1 MAAKINNDSGK
12 IKALM
17 VKIKALADNGIDGE
31 KETAKIKLNE
41 LLQKYNIK
49 KFEEKSK
56 KKRVFKLADFNDC
69 LTIMTH
75 CIIDTDENAK
85 IEGIKA
91 KKEIY
96 CKLTDSEYIDVCE
109 KFNFYFPIFDNQ
121 RKNFVKAFIIK
132 NNLGITEKEH
142 TDTEK
147 ISDKDFFEISKMAKD
162 ININRFKKHKLLNE
176 NSI

>member
-1 MAAKINNDSGK
+1 MATKINNDSGK
-12 IKALM
+12 IKSLM
-17 VKIKALADNGIDGE
+17 VKLKALADNGVDGE
-31 KETAKIKLNE
+31 KETAKVKLNE

-75 CIIDTDENAK
+75 CIIDTDKKAK

-109 KFNFYFPIFDNQ
+109 KFNFYFPIFVNQ
-121 RKNFVKAFIIK
+121 RENFVKAFIIK
-132 NNLGITEKEH
+132 NNLGIRDNN
-142 TDTEK
+142 TDTSN
-147 ISDKDFFEISKMAKD
+147 ISDKDFSEISKMAKG
-162 ININRFKKHKLLNE
+162 INTNRFKKNKLLNE
-176 NSI
+176 N